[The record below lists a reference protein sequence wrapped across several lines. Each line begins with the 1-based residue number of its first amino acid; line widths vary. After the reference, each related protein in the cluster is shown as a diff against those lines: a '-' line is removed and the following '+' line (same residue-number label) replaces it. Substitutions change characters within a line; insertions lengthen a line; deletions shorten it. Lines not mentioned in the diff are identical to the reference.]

1 MFPKISVRNGKI
13 NRLTEQNKALMDE
26 QRKMKESAVLDVE
39 EWISI
44 VQSRTRALELLEK
57 YANDVQEVS
66 DFLIEQKAR
75 H

>member
-44 VQSRTRALELLEK
+44 VQSRTQALELLAK
-57 YANDVQEVS
+57 YAVDKPEVIE
-66 DFLIEQKAR
+66 FLEKVR